1 MLDGITFAADKGT
14 VYIPIKEVGYAMAWP
29 MRSEGKKFY
38 INEVEMPV
46 SKFLLDGTRLVPVRN
61 LRSLG
66 FDVQAGGDGEIDLS
80 HEGRQMVVRIGEKRI
95 EVNKKVQLL
104 RAYQGDRVVAET
116 RVSTGRRG
124 HTTPSGDFKAGPEKS
139 RMRYSRKY
147 DNSPMPWSVQV
158 YGGVFMHGYRSVPKY
173 PASHGCI
180 RLPLWGDNPAR
191 WLWNWVDLGT
201 PVRIANE
208 WAVAVD
214 ANADVKTPQAG
225 TTTPVRTKG

>member
-1 MLDGITFAADKGT
+1 MLDGITFAAEKGT

-61 LRSLG
+61 LKTLG
-66 FDVQAGGDGEIDLS
+66 FEVLAGDDGEIDLN
-80 HEGRQMVVRIGEKRI
+80 HENRQMVVRIGEKRI

-124 HTTPSGDFKAGPEKS
+124 HTTPSGEFKAGPEKS

-180 RLPLWGDNPAR
+180 RLPLWGDNPAK
-191 WLWNWVDLGT
+191 WLWHWVDLGT
-201 PVRIANE
+201 PVRIGNDWTAAAE
-208 WAVAVD
+208 VTAS
-214 ANADVKTPQAG
+214 VKTPQAG